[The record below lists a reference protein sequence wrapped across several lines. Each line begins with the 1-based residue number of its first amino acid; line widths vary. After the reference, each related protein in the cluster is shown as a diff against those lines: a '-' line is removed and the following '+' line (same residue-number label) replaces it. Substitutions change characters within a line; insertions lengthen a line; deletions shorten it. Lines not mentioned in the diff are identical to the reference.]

1 MWDPGERRRPSWRPD
16 AGEEQSPEEDGQV
29 LPAGTEAAAAEEP
42 AAPEEPASL
51 EEPAAPE
58 KPALIERSR
67 SPLQAWDS
75 MGPSTGMAEA
85 VEAAPPPSLSFDV
98 FIELLDAMSEHGLPN
113 LLHEEY
119 FSDRPGPVRAQFI
132 AALRFF
138 GLIDDQ
144 GQPLPRLILLMDDV
158 ARRRILL
165 QLLSTHYVRPMG
177 IGFDA
182 NPADVEA
189 WFQEQGLEDP
199 RPRRRAIAFLI
210 DAADYAGMQVP
221 GVTDDRARAEF
232 RLAADEA
239 EAGDEAGEPADEV
252 SAVRPSPGRLHAD
265 SAAPAPEEAG
275 GPPLP
280 EHTLEA
286 KRSAY
291 VDLLMDLVK
300 ASGDHPDEKL
310 LDRIERVLAY
320 PTDDADD
327 ADESAEPEPEPASPR
342 PARAGT
348 AKRAS
353 RTKRQG

>member
-1 MWDPGERRRPSWRPD
+1 MWDPGERRRPPWRREAD
-16 AGEEQSPEEDGQV
+16 EEQSPEEDGPV
-29 LPAGTEAAAAEEP
+29 LPAGTEAAGAEEP
-42 AAPEEPASL
+42 AVEERYEPSL
-51 EEPAAPE
+51 EGPAAPE
-58 KPALIERSR
+58 KRPMIERSA

-75 MGPSTGMAEA
+75 MGPPTGLAEG
-85 VEAAPPPSLSFDV
+85 VEPAPPPSLSFDV
-98 FIELLDAMSEHGLPN
+98 FIELLDAMAEHGLPN
-113 LLHEEY
+113 LLNEGY
-119 FSDRPGPVRAQFI
+119 FSDRPGPVRSQFI

-182 NPADVEA
+182 NPAEVEA
-189 WFQEQGLEDP
+189 WFQGQGLEDP
-199 RPRRRAIAFLI
+199 QPRRRAIAFLI

-232 RLAADEA
+232 RLTADEA
-239 EAGDEAGEPADEV
+239 EAGDDPADET
-252 SAVRPSPGRLHAD
+252 SAARPGQGRLGAD
-265 SAAPAPEEAG
+265 SLAAAPEEAG

-300 ASGDHPDEKL
+300 ASDQPDERL

-320 PTDDADD
+320 PTDDADN
-327 ADESAEPEPEPASPR
+327 ADEVVEPEPASPR
-342 PARAGT
+342 PARANT

-353 RTKRQG
+353 RARR